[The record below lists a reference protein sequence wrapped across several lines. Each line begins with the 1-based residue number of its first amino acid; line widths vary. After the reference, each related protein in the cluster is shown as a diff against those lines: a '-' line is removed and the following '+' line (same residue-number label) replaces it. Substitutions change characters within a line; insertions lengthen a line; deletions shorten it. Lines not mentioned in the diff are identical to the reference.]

1 MNRVRLLP
9 VVVVAASALL
19 MLKTFGIV
27 SGQGYILGG
36 VSVAQAAGDEGQASE
51 AAAAEPEAAA
61 ADAEPDVE
69 MSPADAA
76 AAALFE
82 NFPIDDGA
90 LEAAADAQP
99 GSTEALILQ
108 RLAERRAELESFAGE
123 LQTRLSLVE
132 AAEMRIEERMSELGA
147 MEAQINALVDAQQN
161 AEAEQFAAI
170 VAMYENMRAG
180 DAATIFNDLDED
192 VLVKVGHA
200 MNPRKLGPIMAK
212 MIPAQA
218 QQLTVLLAQTGP
230 TGPTEPSATQ
240 EFANLPQIVG
250 Q

>member
-9 VVVVAASALL
+9 VVVIAASALL

-36 VSVAQAAGDEGQASE
+36 VSAAQAAGGGHVTEE
-51 AAAAEPEAAA
+51 AAAEPEAAPA
-61 ADAEPDVE
+61 NLEPEAE

-82 NFPIDDGA
+82 NFPIDDSE
-90 LEAAADAQP
+90 LEAADDAP
-99 GSTEALILQ
+99 ASATEAVILQ
-108 RLAERRAELESFAGE
+108 RLTERRTELESFASE
-123 LQTRLSLVE
+123 LQTRLAVVE
-132 AAEMRIEERMSELGA
+132 AAEMRIEERMSELSA

-180 DAATIFNDLDED
+180 DAATIFNDLDEG
-192 VLVKVGHA
+192 VLVKVGQA

-212 MIPAQA
+212 MIPAKA

-230 TGPTEPSATQ
+230 TGPAEPAATE